1 MPLGCLGT
9 RVTQRL
15 TPTCTY
21 IPQMPNYFVEAAP
34 QLRHSVRC
42 SPRPRTCVVGPLS
55 GRVDLEDQ
63 TESLA
68 RMIAPPIWLGRWA
81 GADAQGMY
89 PAGLQHCALRKE
101 QRLVESHVLVPS
113 TCIKLKVLGPS
124 IQLAFFRG
132 PNCRQTPSWRGGHC
146 KG

>member
-1 MPLGCLGT
+1 VPLGCLGT

-81 GADAQGMY
+81 GADAQGT
-89 PAGLQHCALRKE
+89 LQVC
-101 QRLVESHVLVPS
+101 S
-113 TCIKLKVLGPS
+113 TVRCGRNSDLSSRIAS
-124 IQLAFFRG
+124 
-132 PNCRQTPSWRGGHC
+132 N
-146 KG
+146 